1 MIISIFYVVFL
12 LFIWFDTTAF
22 VDYSK
27 LFRLNKIFLISS
39 WEEYRT
45 INPRIDY
52 LSFIST
58 RKRNFITKLVS
69 CKPCFTFWL
78 SIIFTL
84 IFYNILYFPI
94 VYILSYLIYNIYV
107 YILWKLKKS

>member
-27 LFRLNKIFLISS
+27 LFRLNKIFLISN

-52 LSFIST
+52 LSFIGT

-78 SIIFTL
+78 SIISCL
-84 IFYNILYFPI
+84 IFSKILYLPI

>member
-27 LFRLNKIFLISS
+27 LFRLNKIFLINT

-45 INPRIDY
+45 INPRMDY

-78 SIIFTL
+78 SIISCL
-84 IFYNILYFPI
+84 IFTNFLYFPV